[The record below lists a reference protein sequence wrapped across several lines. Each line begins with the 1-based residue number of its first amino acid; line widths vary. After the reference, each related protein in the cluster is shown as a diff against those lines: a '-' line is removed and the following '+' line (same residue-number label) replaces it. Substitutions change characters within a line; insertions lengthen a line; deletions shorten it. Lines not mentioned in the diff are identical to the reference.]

1 MNEYIVAAVVGTIAW
16 WLLLGV
22 ALTIRDE
29 IRRRRRARTL
39 DLATI
44 IREHYHRRIEELN

>member
-1 MNEYIVAAVVGTIAW
+1 MDYFVAFVIGSIAW
-16 WLLLGV
+16 ALVLGV